1 MGALSRSIAPALMA
15 LTCLLGALTLP
26 AHASAEVPDDFLWG
40 VATSGFQS
48 EGSSPDSNWSRYS
61 DSGRTHD
68 KIGDSV
74 DFRHRYAEDIDRA
87 ADLGSKVFRFGV
99 EWARVQPAAGSWNET
114 EFAYY
119 DDVGSSH
126 PRAGH
131 DSDDHTRPLGVSGM
145 GCRSSAAWTN
155 PKTEADWLVNAE
167 KVVERYSGI
176 GALWITINEP
186 TVYVQRELTYGG
198 IALTQAPSMF
208 DSLVRVHR
216 AIYDR
221 IHVLDPGARV
231 SSNFS
236 FIPGV
241 SEAIDSVFTDRVRD
255 KLDFLGIDYYYG
267 VALNNPTAA
276 YAALDEFYNVTPQ
289 PEGLYDALM
298 RYSGKYP
305 ELPPLHRRERHAH
318 RQRSAARRRIHTRE
332 SLTRSH
338 LLDGTRPRRRCRR

>member
-1 MGALSRSIAPALMA
+1 M
-15 LTCLLGALTLP
+15 
-26 AHASAEVPDDFLWG
+26 
-40 VATSGFQS
+40 
-48 EGSSPDSNWSRYS
+48 
-61 DSGRTHD
+61 
-68 KIGDSV
+68 
-74 DFRHRYAEDIDRA
+74 
-87 ADLGSKVFRFGV
+87 
-99 EWARVQPAAGSWNET
+99 
-114 EFAYY
+114 
-119 DDVGSSH
+119 
-126 PRAGH
+126 
-131 DSDDHTRPLGVSGM
+131 
-145 GCRSSAAWTN
+145 
-155 PKTEADWLVNAE
+155 
-167 KVVERYSGI
+167 
-176 GALWITINEP
+176 
-186 TVYVQRELTYGG
+186 YVQRELTYGG

-305 ELPPLHRRERHAH
+305 ELPLYIVENGMPTDNGAPRADGYTRANHLRDHIYWMERAREDGADVIGYNYWSITDNYEWGSYRP
-318 RQRSAARRRIHTRE
+318 RFGLYTVDVLGDPTAARIPTDGVDAYRRIIHENGVGADYVPVMAPAFCSLVDPPRSCTATR
-332 SLTRSH
+332 
-338 LLDGTRPRRRCRR
+338 

>member
-15 LTCLLGALTLP
+15 LTCLFGALALP
-26 AHASAEVPDDFLWG
+26 ARASAEAPDDFLWG

-119 DDVGSSH
+119 DDVVAH
-126 PRAGH
+126 IRARGMTPMITL
-131 DSDDHTRPLGVSGM
+131 DHWVYPGWVVDQG
-145 GCRSSAAWTN
+145 GWTN

-305 ELPPLHRRERHAH
+305 ELPSTSSRTACPLTTERRAPTDTHA
-318 RQRSAARRRIHTRE
+318 RITYAITSIGWNAPE
-332 SLTRSH
+332 KTAP
-338 LLDGTRPRRRCRR
+338 T